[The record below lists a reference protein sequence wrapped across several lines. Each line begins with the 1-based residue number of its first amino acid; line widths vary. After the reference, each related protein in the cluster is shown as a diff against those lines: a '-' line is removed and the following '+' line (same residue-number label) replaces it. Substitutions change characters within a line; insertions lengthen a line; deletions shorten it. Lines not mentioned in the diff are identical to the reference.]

1 MRKIS
6 LLRSWSE
13 DIEKNPLIGLYGVT
27 TVTKSRAI
35 GNIADLISD
44 LDRMV
49 EVGYPQYLNEMK
61 AVFAELED
69 IIADSMH
76 LRNLFVM
83 DDETLANITEDERRA
98 YVRRADLKVEIQFL
112 ETNEIYMNK
121 LVDIIRKINRFND
134 VKNERVYSP
143 KVLKKYSHVMDDNN
157 V

>member
-44 LDRMV
+44 LDSMV
-49 EVGYPQYLNEMK
+49 EVGYHQYLNEMK

-134 VKNERVYSP
+134 VKNERVYTP
-143 KVLKKYSHVMDDNN
+143 KKLTKYNHVMKEER
-157 V
+157 